1 MPRVAQYE
9 QQSTLAP
16 IRGGYNTVQATP
28 DPNAGSTARA
38 VGDAFTKVSDIGQRI
53 QDRKDLDDAFRLE
66 TQVMADYSAFEQNLR
81 KTRRGANSEGVLN
94 DADTWWSK
102 LDETYGKDTPERIK
116 ALTAKSFARMRQQS
130 LNGIGQ
136 FQMAEQDRAQTESF
150 TAVNG
155 QEIQRAMTDGRVEV
169 IETAQGK
176 IDAAVDAFGATR
188 GWDAA
193 RSAEEKR
200 KWSNM
205 LYSQAVVSMMD
216 RDPVGAK
223 KLFEAHRRD
232 DIDSANHERL
242 SQAIDKKIDER
253 TATDNAA
260 KWASLPFEDAIANA
274 NKIDDPDQRQ
284 LTLRAIRDLQ
294 QDKNIANALREKQ
307 VSDQVWQLAAQG
319 VPMGKLPSALLMQM
333 DGKERMQLREHYDAA
348 RRRAEADAKGK
359 AVKTDLAVYEQLASL
374 KPGDSVKVN
383 GQDVPYE
390 KLQLSMFQDRVS
402 AGDLEKLI
410 DRRQS
415 VLSKDP
421 KKTDEV
427 ATTEQQMGVYIN
439 GMKLKDENK
448 GAFQKAAYDAIA
460 DFTRQTGKAP
470 GYDERQKLF
479 DQLATKPES
488 AWYEFDKPAAFTRIS
503 EIPPAD
509 LAQIRSALQ
518 SRNIPLTPN
527 NILITYQNAQQK
539 AKN

>member
-1 MPRVAQYE
+1 MPRVIGYQ
-9 QQSTLAP
+9 QQSQLAP
-16 IRGGYNTVQATP
+16 IRGGYSDVRASP
-28 DPNAGSTARA
+28 DPSTGSTARA
-38 VGDAFTKVSDIGQRI
+38 VGSALTQASDIGERI
-53 QDRKDLDDAFRLE
+53 QQRKQLDDAFRLE

-81 KTRRGANSEGVLN
+81 KTRRGANSEGVV
-94 DADTWWSK
+94 DDVDTWWSK
-102 LDETYGKDTPERIK
+102 LDESYKGTPDPVK
-116 ALTAKSFARMRQQS
+116 AMTAKSFARLRQQS

-169 IETAQGK
+169 IETAKGK
-176 IDAAVDAFGATR
+176 IDATVNAFGAAR

-193 RSAEEKR
+193 RLDAEKS

-205 LYSQAVVSMMD
+205 LYSQAVVGLID
-216 RDPVGAK
+216 KDPAGAK
-223 KLFEAHRRD
+223 KLFEAHRG

-242 SQAIDKKIDER
+242 SQAIDKKINEA

-260 KWASLPFEDAIANA
+260 KWSTLPFDKAIENANA
-274 NKIDDPDQRQ
+274 ISDPEQRR

-319 VPMGKLPSALLMQM
+319 VPQSKLPSALLMQM
-333 DGKERMQLREHYDAA
+333 DGKDRMQLTEHYAAA
-348 RRRAEADAKGK
+348 RRRAESEAKGK
-359 AVKTDLAVYEQLASL
+359 PVKTDLAVYEQLVSMT
-374 KPGDSVKVN
+374 P
-383 GQDVPYE
+383 E
-390 KLQLSMFQDRVS
+390 QLSTVRLSTYQDRIS

-410 DRRQS
+410 DRRS
-415 VLSKDP
+415 ALLSKDP
-421 KKTDEV
+421 KKVDDV

-439 GMKLKDENK
+439 GMKLKDESK

-470 GYDERQKLF
+470 TYDERQKLF
-479 DQLATKPES
+479 DQLATVSES
-488 AWYEFDKPAAFTRIS
+488 RWYASDKRAFTSIS

-509 LAQIRSALQ
+509 LAQIKTALQ

-527 NILITYQNAQQK
+527 NIMATYQNAQK
-539 AKN
+539 AKK